1 MAKLSWF
8 LGGLGLGAL
17 AGVLYAPYSG
27 DEAREVLR
35 SKAEAGKDLVAERA
49 RQAREQADQ
58 WVDRGREVLNEQ
70 KDNLRGAFETGKQV
84 YQDATTPKTGT
95 NS

>member
-1 MAKLSWF
+1 MERVSWF
-8 LGGLGLGAL
+8 LAGLGLGAL

-27 DEAREVLR
+27 DEAREAIR
-35 SKAEAGKDLVAERA
+35 AKAEAGKDLVAERA

-70 KDNLRGAFETGKQV
+70 KDNLRGAYETGKQV
-84 YQDATTPKTGT
+84 YQDATSPKTGT